1 VRPSKLFFLFFVSL
15 LTFSCEKETDSTDE
29 DLWGHEGEK
38 WKEKSITNY
47 DYTLQI
53 NCFCIR
59 EYTLPKRIEVRDN
72 QVVSIEGL
80 PFESLNDPSYRTI
93 DEFFDY
99 IQTQRALNPV
109 VETIEYDKEYSF
121 PSYIYF
127 DISEMIAD
135 EEIGYTLTDFKPQTN
150 TP

>member
-1 VRPSKLFFLFFVSL
+1 MRALKLFFLFFVSL
-15 LTFSCEKETDSTDE
+15 LIFSCEQETDPTAE
-29 DLWGHEGEK
+29 DLWGAEGEK
-38 WKEKSITNY
+38 WNAKAITNY

-53 NCFCIR
+53 SCFCIR

-72 QVVSIEGL
+72 QVVSVEGQ

-99 IQTQRALNPV
+99 IQMQRALNPV
-109 VETIEYDKEYSF
+109 VETIEYDKEYGF

-135 EEIGYTLTDFKPQTN
+135 EEIGYTLTDFKPYN
-150 TP
+150 

>member
-1 VRPSKLFFLFFVSL
+1 MKNLRLFFLAFGSL
-15 LTFSCEKETDSTDE
+15 LILSCEKETNPTVE
-29 DLWGHEGEK
+29 DLWGPEGEK
-38 WKEKSITNY
+38 WKAKDIINY

-53 NCFCIR
+53 SCFCIR
-59 EYTLPKRIEVRDN
+59 EYTLPKRIVVREN
-72 QVVSIEGL
+72 QVVSVEGK

-109 VETIEYDKEYSF
+109 VETIEYDEEYGF

-135 EEIGYTLTDFKPQTN
+135 EEIGFTLTDFEPTN
-150 TP
+150 

>member
-1 VRPSKLFFLFFVSL
+1 MRAPKLFFLFFVSL
-15 LTFSCEKETDSTDE
+15 LIFSCEKETDPTAQ
-29 DLWGHEGEK
+29 DLWGAEGAK
-38 WKEKSITNY
+38 WKAKAIINY

-53 NCFCIR
+53 SCFCIR

-72 QVVSIEGL
+72 QVVSVEGK

-109 VETIEYDKEYSF
+109 VETIEYDKEYGF

-135 EEIGYTLTDFKPQTN
+135 EEIGYTLTDFIPQTN